1 YALYA
6 RQDRYLTVQGTG
18 KLEEMSYLPC
28 SCPVCQKHT
37 LKELM
42 ASPDK
47 TRLLARHNLY
57 VSLQEIKQ
65 VKESIREGSLWDLLE
80 VRCRSHPR
88 MLDGLRRLASKAE
101 WLERLDTA
109 RKSTFFCTSAE
120 GSLRPEVMRYARR
133 IDRISLQGNVL
144 ITDDSHMDTRGYDRV
159 LYWKP
164 PFGPYPA
171 ELAETYPFNAEV
183 PEEADSSALG
193 QADEILQE
201 LIHNN
206 PDARFCIR
214 LKQKQQSI

>member
-1 YALYA
+1 
-6 RQDRYLTVQGTG
+6 
-18 KLEEMSYLPC
+18 
-28 SCPVCQKHT
+28 
-37 LKELM
+37 
-42 ASPDK
+42 
-47 TRLLARHNLY
+47 
-57 VSLQEIKQ
+57 
-65 VKESIREGSLWDLLE
+65 
-80 VRCRSHPR
+80 
-88 MLDGLRRLASKAE
+88 MLDGLRRLAAKGE

-144 ITDDSHMDTRGYDRV
+144 ITDDSHMDASGFDRV